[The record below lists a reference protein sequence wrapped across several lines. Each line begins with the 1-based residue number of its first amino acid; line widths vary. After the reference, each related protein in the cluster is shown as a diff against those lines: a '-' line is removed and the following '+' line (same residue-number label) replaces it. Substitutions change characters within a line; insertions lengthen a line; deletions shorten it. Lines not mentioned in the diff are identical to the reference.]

1 MFIRAY
7 LRASTKEQDA
17 KRAKSELIAFAN
29 DHGHKI
35 AAFYVENESGAIL
48 VRPKLMQLI
57 EDAHKADVILVEQID
72 RLARLNQA
80 DWDTLK
86 RMLSEKKLSIVS
98 KELPISCMTPQSE
111 SSIEFMISI
120 LQTIN
125 SMMLDMLA
133 AIVRKD
139 YEDGL
144 NRQMQCIACTKVNT
158 QILKYSNNQIL
169 KYSNTQILKYSNTQI
184 LKYSNTQILKII
196 LIIYIHACQ
205 IKIASYQYFIKLN
218 RLKKNTNY
226 ALGYGM
232 LAESFTN

>member
-35 AAFYVENESGAIL
+35 AAFYIENESGAIL

-57 EDAHKADVILVEQID
+57 EDAHKGDVILVEQID

-86 RMLSEKKLSIVS
+86 RMLSIVS
-98 KELPISCMTPQSE
+98 KELPTSYMALQSE
-111 SSIEFMISI
+111 SSTEFMSSV
-120 LQTIN
+120 LQAIN

-133 AIVRKD
+133 AIARKD
-139 YEDGL
+139 YEDRR
-144 NRQMQCIACTKVNT
+144 NRQMQGIARAKAEG
-158 QILKYSNNQIL
+158 KYSGRRKDTVKRQI
-169 KYSNTQILKYSNTQI
+169 
-184 LKYSNTQILKII
+184 
-196 LIIYIHACQ
+196 
-205 IKIASYQYFIKLN
+205 IASLLKAGHSYSEIQGMAKCSRQLIADIVKDN
-218 RLKKNTNY
+218 KRLIDQDVKASVK
-226 ALGYGM
+226 
-232 LAESFTN
+232 

>member
-48 VRPKLMQLI
+48 ARPKLMQLI
-57 EDAHKADVILVEQID
+57 EDAHKGDVILVEQID

-98 KELPISCMTPQSE
+98 KELPTSYMALQSE
-111 SSIEFMISI
+111 SSTEFMGSAKAEGKY
-120 LQTIN
+120 
-125 SMMLDMLA
+125 SGR
-133 AIVRKD
+133 RKD
-139 YEDGL
+139 TEK
-144 NRQMQCIACTKVNT
+144 R
-158 QILKYSNNQIL
+158 
-169 KYSNTQILKYSNTQI
+169 
-184 LKYSNTQILKII
+184 KII
-196 LIIYIHACQ
+196 ASLLKSGHSYSDIQKMTKCSRHLIADVA
-205 IKIASYQYFIKLN
+205 KERPK
-218 RLKKNTNY
+218 
-226 ALGYGM
+226 M
-232 LAESFTN
+232 LSTH

>member
-1 MFIRAY
+1 
-7 LRASTKEQDA
+7 
-17 KRAKSELIAFAN
+17 
-29 DHGHKI
+29 
-35 AAFYVENESGAIL
+35 
-48 VRPKLMQLI
+48 MQLI

-125 SMMLDMLA
+125 SIMLDMLA
-133 AIVRKD
+133 AIVKKD

-144 NRQMQCIACTKVNT
+144 NRQMQCIACTKV
-158 QILKYSNNQIL
+158 
-169 KYSNTQILKYSNTQI
+169 NTQILKYSNTQI

-232 LAESFTN
+232 LAESFINESLLQR

>member
-57 EDAHKADVILVEQID
+57 EDARKGDVILVEQID

-98 KELPISCMTPQSE
+98 KELPTSYMALQSE
-111 SSIEFMISI
+111 SSTEFMSSV
-120 LQTIN
+120 LQAIN
-125 SMMLDMLA
+125 SIMLDVLA
-133 AIVRKD
+133 AIARKD
-139 YEDGL
+139 YEDRR
-144 NRQMQCIACTKVNT
+144 NRQMQGIACTKT
-158 QILKYSNNQIL
+158 
-169 KYSNTQILKYSNTQI
+169 NTQI

-196 LIIYIHACQ
+196 LRICSHSCQ
-205 IKIASYQYFIKLN
+205 IKVVCYQSSFNIFCFGGV
-218 RLKKNTNY
+218 LKS
-226 ALGYGM
+226 M
-232 LAESFTN
+232 LAIEANKKSMLSSLIL